1 MIPLPQ
7 NLTYN
12 HYGYTQVLKGKRYC
26 LYEQRGVANMRCF
39 ELFEIKVLEPM
50 ELNGKYYEERE
61 VFPKNEDFGKTAW
74 TICDYD
80 KALAKFNELENEQM
94 NININEGW
102 VFTPFNPYYI

>member
-80 KALAKFNELENEQM
+80 KALAKFNELENE
-94 NININEGW
+94 
-102 VFTPFNPYYI
+102 